1 MTLAAGT
8 TQTETGIDWQE
19 RYRVSTRE
27 IYRSTLAELAE
38 KDPRVFCVDSD
49 MGGLETGF
57 GAQFPE
63 RYVNVGIAEANLMGV
78 SAGMASMGLRPY
90 ANTIS
95 TFAACRACEQLKV
108 DVAGNNLPV
117 RVVVTHAGF
126 SAGHY
131 GPTHHALED
140 IAIARTLPNMTV
152 VVPAD
157 AVETEAAVWA
167 TSELPGP
174 LFLRL
179 GRAATPLVH
188 DKPAEFVLGK
198 AARLRDGDDLTI
210 VATGPFPVVMALRA
224 HEVLAAEGINARVL
238 NMHTVK
244 PIDREALIAAA
255 TETGAVVTVEDHVS
269 SGGMGGAVCEVLA
282 ETVPCPVRRIG
293 VPDGFFDMVGGE
305 EELLVATGVST
316 DSIVAAARAL
326 RHGSGERKAVR

>member
-1 MTLAAGT
+1 M
-8 TQTETGIDWQE
+8 
-19 RYRVSTRE
+19 STRE

-57 GAQFPE
+57 GVQFPE

-95 TFAACRACEQLKV
+95 SFAACRACEQLKV
-108 DVAGNNLPV
+108 DIAGNNLPV

-167 TSELPGP
+167 TAELPGP

-188 DKPAEFVLGK
+188 DEPIEFVLGK

-224 HEVLAAEGINARVL
+224 HEVLAAEGIGARVL

-326 RHGSGERKAVR
+326 CHGSGERKGVR